1 MLGIPSEEVVGR
13 LMEEGRVMVNGGEM
27 YGETEG
33 CFIRLNIACPRELL
47 LRGLEGIFKIF
58 GDAERGGGAMR
69 S

>member
-1 MLGIPSEEVVGR
+1 
-13 LMEEGRVMVNGGEM
+13 MEEGRVMVNGGEM